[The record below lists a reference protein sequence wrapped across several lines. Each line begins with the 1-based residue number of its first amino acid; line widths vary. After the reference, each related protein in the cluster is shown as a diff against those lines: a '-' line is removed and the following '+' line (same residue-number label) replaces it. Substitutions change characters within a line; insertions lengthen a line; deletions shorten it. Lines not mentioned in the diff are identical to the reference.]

1 MLLVGDP
8 SAAFTVVFGLLKRD
22 DKEIG
27 LFVLLLLPL
36 LKTSKL
42 LLLVVVVL
50 RKEEEDKEEE
60 RTTRVTD
67 DDEDAR
73 LAPTKGVVATV
84 VMMVSRRPSF
94 VCEERKEKKEGLVSH
109 SFFLTASKL
118 FVNFNNADLFS
129 SLLQKKKNQ
138 LVKIIII
145 MARRDDDAEH
155 TKRRTNSVENSSS
168 EDDSDDDEK
177 SQTYLGFSGRMVSSK
192 DVYELDAFA
201 TKVGGE
207 PNFKFANDDDD
218 ASERA
223 NNVFLREEQMRC
235 KSCESKLSLI
245 FQAYAPLTRTRD
257 GTEEDILERT
267 LYVFSCT
274 NFQNCCPPPNS
285 ESTMGGKW
293 RAFRVQKRTRK
304 GNETTSENR
313 RDVNNAKKE
322 ECLNENENL
331 FGTNDD
337 WGCAESKD
345 DWNGE
350 AKNGA
355 KKEEEESLEQLTK
368 QLDEAMLK
376 EKERKEAV
384 ESLEE
389 EEGGDETLIESYHED
404 APNALPE
411 FYVCSDL
418 EPTKAEAKRKALGLS
433 AKVDSMLNK
442 YAQEEGLEVSEIEKS
457 LLALHAGG
465 KAVEMKDMMDES
477 GTKEVSSSW
486 QGETYEKGESI
497 NASEQYLKFQKRIA
511 RAPAQIARYCF
522 RTRDCDIVWPD
533 GDLPTRKSKPCEKCK
548 GKREMELQL
557 TPGLLKEIE
566 DALRLRAK
574 AGRKGGISESDAIA
588 FDFNSVGIWTCTNS
602 CFDGSE
608 TTCVREEEVFVAT
621 DGIDQSVLAKLAAAI

>member
-27 LFVLLLLPL
+27 LFVLLLPL

-42 LLLVVVVL
+42 LSLVVVL
-50 RKEEEDKEEE
+50 RKEEDKEEE

-67 DDEDAR
+67 EDEDTR
-73 LAPTKGVVATV
+73 LAPKGVVATV
-84 VMMVSRRPSF
+84 VMMRVSRPF
-94 VCEERKEKKEGLVSH
+94 VCEERKEKKEGKVSC
-109 SFFLTASKL
+109 SFFLTFRVSI
-118 FVNFNNADLFS
+118 FVNFNNTQKKF
-129 SLLQKKKNQ
+129 SLLFFRKKKII
-138 LVKIIII
+138 VKIIII

-155 TKRRTNSVENSSS
+155 TKRCTNSVESSSS
-168 EDDSDDDEK
+168 EDDSEDDEK

-223 NNVFLREEQMRC
+223 NNVFFREEQMRC

-274 NFQNCCPPPNS
+274 NFQNCCPPPKS

-293 RAFRVQKRTRK
+293 RAFRVQKRGRK

-384 ESLEE
+384 ELLEE

-465 KAVEMKDMMDES
+465 KAVEMKDMMNES

-522 RTRDCDIVWPD
+522 RTRDCDIAWPD
-533 GDLPTRKSKPCEKCK
+533 GNLPTRKSKPCEKCK

>member
-1 MLLVGDP
+1 
-8 SAAFTVVFGLLKRD
+8 
-22 DKEIG
+22 
-27 LFVLLLLPL
+27 
-36 LKTSKL
+36 
-42 LLLVVVVL
+42 
-50 RKEEEDKEEE
+50 
-60 RTTRVTD
+60 
-67 DDEDAR
+67 
-73 LAPTKGVVATV
+73 
-84 VMMVSRRPSF
+84 
-94 VCEERKEKKEGLVSH
+94 
-109 SFFLTASKL
+109 
-118 FVNFNNADLFS
+118 
-129 SLLQKKKNQ
+129 
-138 LVKIIII
+138 

-155 TKRRTNSVENSSS
+155 TKRCTNSVESSSS
-168 EDDSDDDEK
+168 EDDSEDDEK

-223 NNVFLREEQMRC
+223 NNVFFREEQMRC

-293 RAFRVQKRTRK
+293 RAFRVQKRGRK

-350 AKNGA
+350 AKNGT

-384 ESLEE
+384 ELLEE
-389 EEGGDETLIESYHED
+389 EEEGDETLIESYHED

>member
-1 MLLVGDP
+1 M
-8 SAAFTVVFGLLKRD
+8 
-22 DKEIG
+22 
-27 LFVLLLLPL
+27 
-36 LKTSKL
+36 
-42 LLLVVVVL
+42 
-50 RKEEEDKEEE
+50 
-60 RTTRVTD
+60 TR
-67 DDEDAR
+67 
-73 LAPTKGVVATV
+73 
-84 VMMVSRRPSF
+84 
-94 VCEERKEKKEGLVSH
+94 
-109 SFFLTASKL
+109 
-118 FVNFNNADLFS
+118 
-129 SLLQKKKNQ
+129 
-138 LVKIIII
+138 
-145 MARRDDDAEH
+145 RRDDDAEH
-155 TKRRTNSVENSSS
+155 TKRRTNSFGSSNSDDDS
-168 EDDSDDDEK
+168 EDDSEDDEK

-235 KSCESKLSLI
+235 TSCESKLSLI

-293 RAFRVQKRTRK
+293 RAFRVQKRGRK

-350 AKNGA
+350 AKNGT

-376 EKERKEAV
+376 EKERKKAV

-389 EEGGDETLIESYHED
+389 EEGCDETLIESYHED

>member
-1 MLLVGDP
+1 
-8 SAAFTVVFGLLKRD
+8 
-22 DKEIG
+22 
-27 LFVLLLLPL
+27 LF
-36 LKTSKL
+36 
-42 LLLVVVVL
+42 
-50 RKEEEDKEEE
+50 
-60 RTTRVTD
+60 
-67 DDEDAR
+67 AR
-73 LAPTKGVVATV
+73 
-84 VMMVSRRPSF
+84 
-94 VCEERKEKKEGLVSH
+94 RKEKKEVGLSL
-109 SFFLTASKL
+109 FFLTAAL
-118 FVNFNNADLFS
+118 FQSQFLTTQMSDLFF
-129 SLLQKKKNQ
+129 LFFTKKKQ
-138 LVKIIII
+138 IVKIIT

-155 TKRRTNSVENSSS
+155 TKRRTNSFESSS
-168 EDDSDDDEK
+168 SDSDDSEDDDEK
-177 SQTYLGFSGRMVSSK
+177 SQKVYLGFSGRMVSSK
-192 DVYELDAFA
+192 DVFELDAFA

-207 PNFKFANDDDD
+207 PNFNQFFFSNDDD
-218 ASERA
+218 ASG
-223 NNVFLREEQMRC
+223 VKMFLREEQMRC

-274 NFQNCCPPPNS
+274 NFQNCCPPNS
-285 ESTMGGKW
+285 GESMGGKW
-293 RAFRVQKRTRK
+293 RAFRVQKRGRK
-304 GNETTSENR
+304 EKETTSENI

-345 DWNGE
+345 DWNVDDDGE
-350 AKNGA
+350 AKNGT

-384 ESLEE
+384 ELLEE
-389 EEGGDETLIESYHED
+389 EEEGDDVDETLIESYHED

-433 AKVDSMLNK
+433 AKVDSMLNT

-522 RTRDCDIVWPD
+522 RTRDCDIIWPD
-533 GDLPTRKSKPCEKCK
+533 GDLPMRKSKPCEKCK

-588 FDFNSVGIWTCTNS
+588 FDFNSVGVWTCTNS
-602 CFDGSE
+602 CFDESQ

>member
-1 MLLVGDP
+1 
-8 SAAFTVVFGLLKRD
+8 
-22 DKEIG
+22 
-27 LFVLLLLPL
+27 
-36 LKTSKL
+36 
-42 LLLVVVVL
+42 
-50 RKEEEDKEEE
+50 
-60 RTTRVTD
+60 
-67 DDEDAR
+67 
-73 LAPTKGVVATV
+73 
-84 VMMVSRRPSF
+84 MVSPF
-94 VCEERKEKKEGLVSH
+94 VCAERKERGVGLLLF
-109 SFFLTASKL
+109 FFLTAVL
-118 FVNFNNADLFS
+118 FVNFFFRR
-129 SLLQKKKNQ
+129 KKII
-138 LVKIIII
+138 VKIIIII
-145 MARRDDDAEH
+145 MARRDDAEH
-155 TKRRTNSVENSSS
+155 TKRRTNSFGSSS
-168 EDDSDDDEK
+168 SDSDDLDDPEDDEK

-207 PNFKFANDDDD
+207 PNFNQFFFSDDDDDD
-218 ASERA
+218 ASGGTK
-223 NNVFLREEQMRC
+223 VFLREEQMRC

-285 ESTMGGKW
+285 ESTMGKW
-293 RAFRVQKRTRK
+293 RAFRVQKRGRK
-304 GNETTSENR
+304 GNETTSENS

-337 WGCAESKD
+337 WGSAESKD

-350 AKNGA
+350 AKNGT

-384 ESLEE
+384 ELLEE
-389 EEGGDETLIESYHED
+389 EEEGDETLIESYHED

-588 FDFNSVGIWTCTNS
+588 FDFNSVGVWTCTNS

>member
-1 MLLVGDP
+1 
-8 SAAFTVVFGLLKRD
+8 
-22 DKEIG
+22 
-27 LFVLLLLPL
+27 
-36 LKTSKL
+36 
-42 LLLVVVVL
+42 
-50 RKEEEDKEEE
+50 
-60 RTTRVTD
+60 
-67 DDEDAR
+67 
-73 LAPTKGVVATV
+73 
-84 VMMVSRRPSF
+84 
-94 VCEERKEKKEGLVSH
+94 
-109 SFFLTASKL
+109 
-118 FVNFNNADLFS
+118 
-129 SLLQKKKNQ
+129 
-138 LVKIIII
+138 

-155 TKRRTNSVENSSS
+155 TKRCTNSVESSSS
-168 EDDSDDDEK
+168 EDDSEDDEK

-223 NNVFLREEQMRC
+223 NNVFFREEQMRC

-293 RAFRVQKRTRK
+293 RAFRVQKRGRK

-355 KKEEEESLEQLTK
+355 KTEEEESLEQLTK

-384 ESLEE
+384 ELLEE

-522 RTRDCDIVWPD
+522 GTRDCDIVWPD